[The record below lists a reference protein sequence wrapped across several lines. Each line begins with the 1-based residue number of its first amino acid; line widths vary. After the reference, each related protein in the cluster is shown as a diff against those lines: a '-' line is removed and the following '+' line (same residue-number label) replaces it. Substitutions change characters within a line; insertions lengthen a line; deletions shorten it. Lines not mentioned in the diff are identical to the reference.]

1 MARFRDSTEFG
12 PTLDAAAERLGI
24 SPTAVEKDY
33 WVSEVL
39 RVLAAEFGGD
49 FVFKGGTSLSKGYRI
64 VERFSEDVDVLV
76 LPGERG
82 RGATDTLMKNMGT
95 SAAAGVVGTCEAV
108 GDRETGRHRSYE
120 IGYPAAR
127 EPIPLIRTRVLLE
140 MGVRG
145 GPHPHETLP
154 IGSLLGDALAGAG
167 TDLAEFADLAPFDV
181 AVLHPGRTLLEKL
194 VLIHGL
200 AQKLAADPSTPVPAR
215 NGRHFYDVYQLLG
228 DSRVRHLLDDR
239 GQVSEVMASVEE
251 ISRQY
256 FGGGGAEVRPTA
268 GFAACPAFDPGSQ
281 VSALLRAGYETTMP
295 ELYFGAKPLPPWEAI
310 CARVAE
316 AHAVL

>member
-95 SAAAGVVGTCEAV
+95 SAAAGVVGTGEAV
-108 GDRETGRHRSYE
+108 GDRETNRHRSYE
-120 IGYPAAR
+120 
-127 EPIPLIRTRVLLE
+127 V
-140 MGVRG
+140 V
-145 GPHPHETLP
+145 
-154 IGSLLGDALAGAG
+154 
-167 TDLAEFADLAPFDV
+167 
-181 AVLHPGRTLLEKL
+181 
-194 VLIHGL
+194 
-200 AQKLAADPSTPVPAR
+200 DPDT
-215 NGRHFYDVYQLLG
+215 G
-228 DSRVRHLLDDR
+228 
-239 GQVSEVMASVEE
+239 
-251 ISRQY
+251 
-256 FGGGGAEVRPTA
+256 EVRPLRSLPRGEGA
-268 GFAACPAFDPGSQ
+268 RWVQPQFA
-281 VSALLRAGYETTMP
+281 
-295 ELYFGAKPLPPWEAI
+295 
-310 CARVAE
+310 
-316 AHAVL
+316 